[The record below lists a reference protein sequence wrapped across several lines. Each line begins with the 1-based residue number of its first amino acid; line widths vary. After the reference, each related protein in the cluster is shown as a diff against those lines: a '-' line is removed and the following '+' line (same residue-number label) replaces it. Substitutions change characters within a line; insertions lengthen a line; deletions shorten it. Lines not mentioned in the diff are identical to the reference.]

1 MIDDDEAGAL
11 LEALGS
17 GAWEEYV
24 KGVREFEK
32 LHGKGTAWPALS
44 RAHPSRIDILERLLA
59 WPAQD
64 VTLALR
70 HLMPTVEHLEYLGL
84 KDAVRFLEFANR
96 PGPSFRH
103 GVALKLKPHLSSSA
117 NLGTQLG
124 EVLRRGDLHGDGAVR
139 VWAGAFSDADPEQ
152 AAHFALALATSAN
165 SDAALL
171 ATLLQ
176 FMPAKDPKV
185 LALLGPREADLTA
198 SLLAVVQSNGRDV
211 WVALTAIMDW
221 SVAAMNALHTAVRA
235 AEVDAVIAMSNAM
248 YQVSTTTV
256 GATAIPLDQLVDHLL
271 QLALAND
278 EVCRSVDSGI
288 EALFYREGLRP
299 TVLHC
304 IAKLGA
310 ADTDVAERLPEMFNG
325 LGEKQSDFTWLLTR
339 WLVDEGTTFAAVRSL
354 LSRCSAQQAPVGL
367 DAEVFT
373 AAPTARKVVAAR
385 RLLALTHDG
394 PVLCRFIAD
403 LAERPALQPHG
414 LELAAQMLN
423 AAFAEYPGATVEFLR
438 ERTKTT
444 RRTEPF
450 AAVYRGVYAN
460 ALKWQRILKRL
471 PPRKELRPTDGQLHA
486 LRAMRQRIN
495 RDIMRTAGE
504 RSVFAGLFTSVHVA
518 QGQRFTSHTA
528 DSEPQVFDMQTSSH
542 SMELPSSEL
551 SDPVGGMLAR
561 AKQLAASR

>member
-11 LEALGS
+11 LGALEM

-24 KGVREFEK
+24 KLVGEFEK
-32 LHGKGTAWPALS
+32 ARGKGTLWPVLA

-59 WPAQD
+59 WPAPG

-70 HLMPTVEHLEYLGL
+70 KLMPAVEHLEHLGL
-84 KDAVRFLEFANR
+84 EDAVRFLEFANR

-103 GVALKLKPHLSSSA
+103 GVALQLQPHISSSA
-117 NLGTQLG
+117 DLGTKLG
-124 EVLRRGDLHGDGAVR
+124 DALRRGDLRGDGAAR
-139 VWAGAFSDADPEQ
+139 VWAGAFSAAAPEQ
-152 AAHFALALATSAN
+152 AARFALACATRAD

-176 FMPAKDPKV
+176 FIPAKDPKV
-185 LALLGPREADLTA
+185 LALLGPREAELTA
-198 SLLAVVQSNGRDV
+198 SLLAGVQSNGRDV

-221 SVAAMNALHTAVRA
+221 SAAATNALNTAVRA

-248 YQVSTTTV
+248 YQVSGTTV
-256 GATAIPLDQLVDHLL
+256 GAAAIPLDQLVDHLL
-271 QLALAND
+271 GLALSND
-278 EVCRSVDSGI
+278 EVRQSVDSGV
-288 EALFYREGLRP
+288 EALLYREALRP
-299 TVLHC
+299 TVLPC
-304 IAKLGA
+304 IAKLRA
-310 ADTDVAERLPEMFNG
+310 ADTDVAERLPEMFSA

-367 DAEVFT
+367 DADVFR

-403 LAERPALQPHG
+403 LAEGPALQPHG

-460 ALKWQRILKRL
+460 ALKWRRVLKRL
-471 PPRKELRPTDGQLHA
+471 PPRKELRPTDGQLHV

-495 RDIMRTAGE
+495 REIMRTAGE

-528 DSEPQVFDMQTSSH
+528 DSEPQVFDMQASSH